1 MNYQQTGRIA
11 IGKKVA
17 GWLLFIPAVISTLVS
32 LMNYLYIH
40 SDNQPGIDAV
50 LTDFIHVMINMV
62 KFNTPFLSFLWQN
75 SPVPDFGTQA
85 DVLFW
90 VIYFMIF
97 VGLALQASGDR
108 MWRQSCFIKES
119 IDDQLILEQ
128 VKEGGGLTRKQLTEK
143 LQTQNHS
150 IFRQYFH
157 LYILP
162 VIVIVIG
169 YFALRLTGF
178 L

>member
-1 MNYQQTGRIA
+1 MNYQQAGRLA
-11 IGKKVA
+11 VGKKIL
-17 GWLLFIPAVISTLVS
+17 GWLLFIPAVLSTIISM
-32 LMNYLYIH
+32 MNYLFIN

-50 LTDFIHVMINMV
+50 LTDFVHVMINMV
-62 KFNTPFLSFLWQN
+62 KFNTPFLDFFWNN
-75 SPVPDFGTQA
+75 SPVPDFGLQA
-85 DVLFW
+85 NLLFW
-90 VIYFMIF
+90 CIYALIF

-108 MWRQSCFIKES
+108 MWRQARFIKES
-119 IDDQLILEQ
+119 IEDQLILES
-128 VKEGGGLTRKQLTEK
+128 VKEGGGLTRQQLIDK
-143 LQTQNHS
+143 LRTPNHP

-162 VIVIVIG
+162 VIVIVVG